1 MASTSAPEVWLRG
14 PVEGV
19 DPFLVPAAHALLQVA
34 EELDQRLQGLTVEQL
49 WARPGGAASI
59 GFHALHVCGATERL
73 LTYARGEALSPA
85 QVQAARA
92 EVQAGGLD
100 AAALVAKVG
109 AAVGAALE
117 QLRATPRERLL
128 EAREVGKLKLPST
141 VLGLIFHAAE
151 HASRHAGQI
160 ATTIKQVQGASAG
173 A

>member
-1 MASTSAPEVWLRG
+1 VASTSLPEVWLRG

-19 DPFLVPAAHALLQVA
+19 DPFLLPAAHALLQVA
-34 EELDQRLQGLTVEQL
+34 EELQQRLAGLTVEQL
-49 WARPGGAASI
+49 WARPGGAGSI

-73 LTYARGEALSPA
+73 LTYARGEALSPE

-92 EVQAGGLD
+92 EAQATGLD
-100 AAALVAKVG
+100 GAALCAKVE
-109 AAVGAALE
+109 AAVGAALA

-128 EAREVGKLKLPST
+128 EPREVGKLKLPST

-160 ATTIKQVQGASAG
+160 ATTAKQVQGA
-173 A
+173 